1 MSKFKIGI
9 FLNVDRHSG
18 GMYQAC
24 ISMVNTIYWL
34 YSENKKYDF
43 VIYTKAGNHEF
54 AEKFKADNWEIAYL
68 PEVRKKTFK
77 DRLRDKINHGPLRDF
92 MRWFNN
98 IITTID
104 INSRTMNPSLDRF
117 LKQYK
122 PDLIFFSNYDPQ
134 AYRQKTPYMTF
145 IPDLQHLIQPEFPEV
160 GDKYVF
166 PRREKHIRNLV
177 KHASLLITDSETGR
191 EDVLY
196 YYHKYLPA
204 TTPVEVLPYR
214 LSKNLSPDL
223 SEDAVREVIK
233 KLKLPERF
241 FFYPAQ
247 FWEHKNHQRI
257 IEAIILLNRRYR
269 LDARVVFCGS
279 TSGKYRSE
287 CIKKLKK
294 MVNRYELED
303 KVLFFGY
310 LSDTEVSALYKKAVA
325 LVMPTFFGPAN
336 IPVIEAW
343 AMDCPVIYSDIRG
356 LKEQAGDA
364 ALLVD
369 PRAVPSIADGM
380 KKLWESD
387 SIRQQLIANGRKRL
401 DHYSEENYN
410 INLTRIIEK
419 AVKLITDE
427 RISTE

>member
-1 MSKFKIGI
+1 MNKFKIGI

-24 ISMVNTIYWL
+24 ISMVSTIYSL

-43 VIYTKAGNHEF
+43 VIYTKAANHEF
-54 AEKFKADNWEIAYL
+54 KDKFNADNWEVAFL
-68 PEVRKKTFK
+68 PEAQKKTFK
-77 DRLRDKINHGPLRDF
+77 DKLREKINHGPLRDF

-98 IITTID
+98 ITTPID
-104 INSRTMNPSLDRF
+104 INSRTINPSLDKF
-117 LKQYK
+117 LKQYS
-122 PDLIFFSNYDPQ
+122 PDLMFFPNCDPQ

-177 KHASLLITDSETGR
+177 KHSTLLITDSEAGK

-204 TTPVEVLPYR
+204 NTLVEVLPYR
-214 LSKNLSPDL
+214 LSNNLSPDL
-223 SEDAVREVIK
+223 SDDAIREVAK
-233 KLKLPERF
+233 KLKLPDRY

-247 FWEHKNHQRI
+247 FWEHKNHRRI
-257 IEAIILLNRRYR
+257 IESIILLNRRYH
-269 LDARVVFCGS
+269 LNAKIVFCGS
-279 TSGKYRSE
+279 TIGKYRSE
-287 CIKKLKK
+287 CIKKLKS
-294 MVNRYELED
+294 MVSRYKLED
-303 KVLFFGY
+303 KVLFFDY
-310 LSDTEVSALYKKAVA
+310 LSDTEVSALYKQAVA

-336 IPVIEAW
+336 IPIIEAW

-369 PRAVPSIADGM
+369 PRSVPSIADAM
-380 KKLWESD
+380 KKLWEDD
-387 SIRQQLIANGRKRL
+387 SVRQQLIANGRKRL
-401 DHYSEENYN
+401 DFYSEENYN
-410 INLTRIIEK
+410 INLTRIINN
-419 AVKLITDE
+419 AVKQITDE